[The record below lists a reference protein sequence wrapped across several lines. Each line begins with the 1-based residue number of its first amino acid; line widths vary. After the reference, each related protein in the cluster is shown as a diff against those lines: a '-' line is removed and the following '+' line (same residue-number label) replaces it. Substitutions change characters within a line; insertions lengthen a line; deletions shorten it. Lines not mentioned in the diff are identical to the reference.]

1 MLLIA
6 AMVLPAAG
14 NVLCIGP
21 DGHAAIEPAHH
32 HPDSDCDDV
41 DGPSSGAGEHLVEVS
56 PPGGCV
62 DLPLATVE
70 WLPRPERE
78 QEQLNASTLDLL
90 TPIYLIDLASDAD
103 ASLTPFHLSCWAD
116 RGSVP
121 ELRLSLRSTV
131 LLL

>member
-21 DGHAAIEPAHH
+21 DGHAAIEPAH
-32 HPDSDCDDV
+32 PVDGCDDV
-41 DGPSSGAGEHLVEVS
+41 GIRTTESDGQFVASASDD
-56 PPGGCV
+56 CV
-62 DLPLATVE
+62 DLPLAILE
-70 WLPRPERE
+70 WMPRPERE
-78 QEQLNASTLDLL
+78 QEQFDASTLDLL

-103 ASLTPFHLSCWAD
+103 ASLTPFHLSRWTD
-116 RGSVP
+116 QDSVP
-121 ELRLSLRSTV
+121 ELLLSLRSTV

>member
-1 MLLIA
+1 MLLIV

-21 DGHAAIEPAHH
+21 DGHAEIEPAH
-32 HPDSDCDDV
+32 PESGCDDV
-41 DGPSSGAGEHLVEVS
+41 DGLTMGAGEHLDEVS
-56 PPGGCV
+56 TPGGCV

-70 WLPRPERE
+70 WMPRPERE
-78 QEQLNASTLDLL
+78 QKQFDASTLNLL

-103 ASLTPFHLSCWAD
+103 ASLTPFQLSRWAD
-116 RGSVP
+116 QDSVP
-121 ELRLSLRSTV
+121 EPLLSLRSTV